1 MIPRYVSDIEWCKI
15 LEKGNITSECWF
27 DYDWRDFNVCS
38 PFYDIFCEI
47 NNKKLAC
54 HAHAHALIT
63 MQQLQFPPSMQSL
76 GKPREGSTWH
86 EGNIEWLRPHE
97 LNKTDLAPRLFYD
110 GSEAGE
116 SDCNITFY
124 LV

>member
-1 MIPRYVSDIEWCKI
+1 MPHIQTCFPH
-15 LEKGNITSECWF
+15 N
-27 DYDWRDFNVCS
+27 S
-38 PFYDIFCEI
+38 PI
-47 NNKKLAC
+47 A
-54 HAHAHALIT
+54 
-63 MQQLQFPPSMQSL
+63 QFPPSMQSL
-76 GKPREGSTWH
+76 GKPREGSTWN